1 VQQTI
6 YTRDELVLEARPEGR
21 YILLRR
27 EGEHGSV
34 RVYLNEV
41 RYLVDGMWARSAG
54 VTGSPV
60 AHRWTVWWGL
70 ANAEPHLARP
80 TCKPSDVPFPRPV
93 ERLAGQQ

>member
-41 RYLVDGMWARSAG
+41 RYLADAVCTMAAEMAGSVVDGKAI
-54 VTGSPV
+54 TGDRNP
-60 AHRWTVWWGL
+60 A
-70 ANAEPHLARP
+70 
-80 TCKPSDVPFPRPV
+80 
-93 ERLAGQQ
+93 